1 MVCHYCIVNDKHLKH
16 VYDSVKKMAIK
27 HRKELDNI
35 VEPVEKIHM
44 IEELSLAHTKIS
56 NTKDNIGAQANGI
69 DKEID
74 RYYDE
79 LH

>member
-1 MVCHYCIVNDKHLKH
+1 
-16 VYDSVKKMAIK
+16 
-27 HRKELDNI
+27 
-35 VEPVEKIHM
+35 M